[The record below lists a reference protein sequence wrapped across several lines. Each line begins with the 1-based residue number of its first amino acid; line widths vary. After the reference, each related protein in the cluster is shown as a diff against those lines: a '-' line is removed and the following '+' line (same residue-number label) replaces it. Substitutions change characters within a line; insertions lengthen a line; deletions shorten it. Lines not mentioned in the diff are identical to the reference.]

1 MKHRITFILIAF
13 LLAIFS
19 VASGQR
25 TISED
30 QLHQARLLLN
40 DYREASYFHNAVT
53 GNYDPF
59 WEDVFRRTFNT
70 KRIIFDVPIRRMS
83 GDEPGNQSFGAPS
96 DDHQIIG
103 LFQQMVTIDEYI
115 EAIRTAYHLHDIT
128 NFDFTFTEISFDTTG
143 ITAGR
148 PMQFLVRKTFD
159 NTDWSVASATNYIVE
174 VGFFGG
180 QPQITAILR
189 SDDEPGSTDVV
200 LTFVNSG
207 LSRNDPGHQLTDII
221 AHLRLEFDE
230 AIYNS
235 KLIAGADNS
244 GMIKMGLISNRAIL
258 KVDTTLNMLGQK
270 FSVPAEWRVAGKMV
284 NTQPPGGFVVPL
296 RPWRWNGFSWSVK
309 GFGGM
314 IGSGNIISA
323 GFSDESNFEI
333 QNGYK
338 FGVGLEVAKHLS
350 IEDVLKFFGNRYA
363 TSDAGKL
370 MARRN
375 SYVGIGAGLS
385 WYQFQ
390 YSIASRGFSQH
401 RYDYLDRLGTP
412 VSILVMGSS
421 FEETV
426 SSNGVMM
433 PLFAEFRRTIQ
444 RSQSRF
450 HGYAIQAG
458 MNLIIPFETSYEF
471 SGEFSRHGF
480 YTQFNPQPVTNDA
493 FYNYYTSS
501 PRSISDKLKV
511 NPLSPAFMLRV
522 NGYFDLS
529 GGRSDNLFDIGVMVL
544 LPAATSGSG
553 ATDVFQFATGNDEF
567 NSMSLARDKVY
578 DFFIGLSVGYNFIK
592 YRIN

>member
-1 MKHRITFILIAF
+1 MKNRITFTLMAF
-13 LLAIFS
+13 LLTVVNI
-19 VASGQR
+19 ASGQR
-25 TISED
+25 SISED
-30 QLHQARLLLN
+30 RLNQARVLLN
-40 DYREASYFHNAVT
+40 DYREASYFRNAAT
-53 GNYDPF
+53 GNYDPM
-59 WEDVFRRTFNT
+59 WEDVFRGVFNT
-70 KRIIFDVPIRRMS
+70 QRIIFDVPLRNLQA
-83 GDEPGNQSFGAPS
+83 EQTETQKTGNLP
-96 DDHQIIG
+96 DNHHIID
-103 LFQQMVTIDEYI
+103 LFQKRVTIDEYI
-115 EAIRTAYHLHDIT
+115 EAIRTAYHLHDIN
-128 NFDFTFTEISFDTTG
+128 NFAFTFTEISFDTTG
-143 ITAGR
+143 ITTGR

-159 NTDWSVASATNYIVE
+159 HANWSVANATNYIVE

-207 LSRNDPGHQLTDII
+207 LSRNDPDHQMRDIV

-230 AIYNS
+230 AVFNS
-235 KLIAGADNS
+235 RLIAGADNAGRIS
-244 GMIKMGLISNRAIL
+244 MGLISNRAVL
-258 KVDTTLNMLGQK
+258 KVDTAINLQGQK
-270 FSVPAEWRVAGKMV
+270 FSVPAEWRVAGKLV

-296 RPWRWNGFSWSVK
+296 RPWQWNGFSWSVK

-314 IGSGNIISA
+314 IGSGDIKSD
-323 GFSDESNFEI
+323 GFSGESSFGI
-333 QNGYK
+333 KNGYK
-338 FGVGLEVAKHLS
+338 YGFGLEVAKHYS
-350 IEDVLKFFGNRYA
+350 IEQVLKFFGNRYA
-363 TSDAGKL
+363 TSDAGKI

-390 YSIASRGFSQH
+390 YNITSSGFSQQ

-426 SSNGVMM
+426 SSNGVML

-493 FYNYYTSS
+493 FYNYYTGST
-501 PRSISDKLKV
+501 RSISDKLKV

-522 NGYFDLS
+522 NGYLDVS
-529 GGRSDNLFDIGVMVL
+529 GGRSDNLLDIGVMVM
-544 LPAATSGSG
+544 LPSGTSGSG
-553 ATDVFQFATGNDEF
+553 ATNVFQFATGNDEF
-567 NSMSLARDKVY
+567 NSMSQARDKVY

-592 YRIN
+592 YRVN